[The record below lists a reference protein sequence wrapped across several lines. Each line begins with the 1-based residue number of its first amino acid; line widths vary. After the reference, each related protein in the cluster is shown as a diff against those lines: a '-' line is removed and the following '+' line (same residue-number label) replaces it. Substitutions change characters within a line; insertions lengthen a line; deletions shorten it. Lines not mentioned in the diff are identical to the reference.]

1 MSCWP
6 PVVPMAGAVV
16 PVPQLHGVL
25 SRLCDSWSCCPPAS
39 FWCMFTARREPSC
52 PNSPCTPNFI
62 CPYISMQH
70 LIQVLWAF
78 PYVLQTQPLQRQ
90 VSPEKP
96 QGSKA
101 LNRLSL
107 GLRTRLSS
115 LSCQSCRY
123 QLCRGLG
130 DGEGLPRF
138 CPESC
143 DMVPPST
150 LLLAGLCPVPC
161 SWGLPSLVTLC
172 SVPHAGVSVNSTWP
186 CFGLLIPPS
195 SHHADDAPRNFPLS
209 ISGPICRGNARSH
222 SGLPLSDAMGTGPH
236 CPTIPSMASAIHSIS
251 PHPFQRLLGAW
262 GPSHSV
268 FLSRSR
274 KQEPFVASPAGASLL
289 GLQRVLFSVLFT
301 VLLWAVR
308 FPHWGKACKWG
319 GGVAGPHGGAMGG
332 GGWRSTDMAFI
343 AA

>member
-1 MSCWP
+1 MF
-6 PVVPMAGAVV
+6 MA
-16 PVPQLHGVL
+16 
-25 SRLCDSWSCCPPAS
+25 W
-39 FWCMFTARREPSC
+39 REPSC

-78 PYVLQTQPLQRQ
+78 PYILQTQPLQRQ

-96 QGSKA
+96 RGTRA

-130 DGEGLPRF
+130 DGEGLPKS

-143 DMVPPST
+143 DMAPPST
-150 LLLAGLCPVPC
+150 LLLASAGLCPVPC

-172 SVPHAGVSVNSTWP
+172 SAPHARVSMNSIWP
-186 CFGLLIPPS
+186 CFRLLIPPS
-195 SHHADDAPRNFPLS
+195 SHHADDAPSNFPLF
-209 ISGPICRGNARSH
+209 ISGPICKGNACSH
-222 SGLPLSDAMGTGPH
+222 LGLPLFDAVGTGPH
-236 CPTIPSMASAIHSIS
+236 CPAIPSMASAIHSVS
-251 PHPFQRLLGAW
+251 PRPFQRLLKAW
-262 GPSHSV
+262 GPPHSV

-274 KQEPFVASPAGASLL
+274 KQEPFVASPASVSLL
-289 GLQRVLFSVLFT
+289 GLLRVLFSVLFT

-319 GGVAGPHGGAMGG
+319 GGGRGSRSTRRGYEQRGDGGAQTWPLSQPRGCVAHKSDSG
-332 GGWRSTDMAFI
+332 R
-343 AA
+343 